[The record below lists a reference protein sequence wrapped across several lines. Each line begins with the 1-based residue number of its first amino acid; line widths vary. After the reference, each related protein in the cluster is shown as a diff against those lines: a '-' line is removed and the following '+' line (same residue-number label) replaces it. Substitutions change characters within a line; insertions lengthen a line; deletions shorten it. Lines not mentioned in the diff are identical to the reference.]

1 MSSNTHGK
9 LGGRILLPLIFLLLL
24 IFYSPQVYAEDYAPR
39 YYPAQRRDASKRPV
53 VEPRDSQDIRGE
65 GQSGECNDDPNLIF
79 IPLVIREAGS
89 PQQNVQITSIFYDGE
104 VPQSESDE
112 YAEVTNQGLGAMNLE
127 GWRLNAGSLGQDF
140 NFPNFVIDPGQTC
153 RVYTNELHPE
163 SCGFSFASG
172 VALWQ
177 NGGDCGYLYNQ
188 AGDLISTYCY

>member
-1 MSSNTHGK
+1 MSSNTHRK
-9 LGGRILLPLIFLLLL
+9 LGGRILFPFIFLLLL
-24 IFYSPQVYAEDYAPR
+24 IFYSPQVYA
-39 YYPAQRRDASKRPV
+39 
-53 VEPRDSQDIRGE
+53 
-65 GQSGECNDDPNLIF
+65 DDPNQVFL
-79 IPLVIREAGS
+79 PLVMREAGS
-89 PQQNVQITSIFYDGE
+89 PQQNVQITYIFYDGE

-112 YAEVTNQGLGAMNLE
+112 YAEVTNLGVGAVNLD
-127 GWRLNAGSLGQDF
+127 GWRLNAGSPDQDF